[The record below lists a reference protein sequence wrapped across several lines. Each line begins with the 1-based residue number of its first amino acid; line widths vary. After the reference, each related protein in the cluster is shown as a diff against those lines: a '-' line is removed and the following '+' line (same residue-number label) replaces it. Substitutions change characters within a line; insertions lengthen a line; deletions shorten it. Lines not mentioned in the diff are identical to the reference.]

1 MGREHTSVRGAYEDC
16 WDEALRTDARRGKTV
31 TTQKRFAV
39 FDSDSHVVEPR
50 DVWEKY
56 LEPEYRVLGKH
67 ALWRED
73 GKTNSY
79 LKVNGEM
86 FRDTMH
92 SNIPRHAIWRPGMT
106 WDAIG
111 ELDPQTWH
119 ATNEGAWDP
128 QVRLRDMDAMGV
140 DQTLLY
146 PTWFAEGFH
155 LVHDPDVAYAL
166 ARAYN
171 NWIADFCAAAPERL
185 FAAAMVPLQNM
196 DFALEELQRV
206 AKLPCFRGAFLRPMF
221 LEGRYFTHPYY
232 DPLWA
237 ELERLGMTAAVHPTP
252 GLWNPEWTSHGPFFE
267 KIRGRLHQ
275 APLVGG
281 GVGPFAGG
289 GSGPQ
294 GAASFAGTV
303 PLGHPLA
310 PILSYWLDNH
320 MFVASTLIGFTVM
333 QRYPKMKVV
342 MAHGKAS
349 WMEEVLEKMEAST
362 RVIPLLH
369 TYPVRTDPEA
379 MWEESHV
386 MLGFDA
392 EERLIQKLPH
402 DFAAKIVWGS
412 RYPHHDTTSAWDAI
426 AMLTQANVEESLIAR
441 MLGGNAA
448 QQFGIQLVQRVGA

>member
-1 MGREHTSVRGAYEDC
+1 M
-16 WDEALRTDARRGKTV
+16 

-50 DVWEKY
+50 DVWERY
-56 LEPEYRVLGKH
+56 LEPEYRMLGKH
-67 ALWRED
+67 ALWREE
-73 GKTNSY
+73 GRTSSY
-79 LKVNGEM
+79 LKVNGEI
-86 FRDTMH
+86 FRDTMN

-111 ELDPQTWH
+111 ELDPQTRH
-119 ATNEGAWDP
+119 AMNEGAWDP
-128 QVRLRDMDAMGV
+128 QARLRDMDAMGV
-140 DQTLLY
+140 DQALLY

-171 NWIADFCAAAPERL
+171 NWIADFCAAAPDRL
-185 FAAAMVPLQNM
+185 FAAAMVPLQHM

-237 ELERLGMTAAVHPTP
+237 ELERLGLTAAVHPTP
-252 GLWNPEWTSHGPFFE
+252 GLWNPEWTSHGPFVE

-275 APLVGG
+275 APLIGG
-281 GVGPFAGG
+281 GAGPFAGG
-289 GSGPQ
+289 GSGTQ
-294 GAASFAGTV
+294 GAAFFAGTV

-333 QRYPKMKVV
+333 QRYPAMKVV
-342 MAHGKAS
+342 VAHGKAS

-379 MWEESHV
+379 MWEEGHV

-402 DFAAKIVWGS
+402 DFAAKVVWGS

-426 AMLTQANVEESLIAR
+426 AMLTRANVEESLMAR

-448 QQFGIQLVQRVGA
+448 QQFGIQLVQTVGA